1 MTTKELLEKVR
12 NQQSYRNR
20 NAYNRHRWYG
30 ENTPRIGGVSAVP
43 EFFALGKLS
52 AVDLYVCIDGINFN
66 YRIVSRIDHER
77 TVTLCHSNCK
87 SLNDS
92 EKTICTYPSVSGA
105 IDGVIAN
112 AVMEKNENTKNK
124 RYVL

>member
-1 MTTKELLEKVR
+1 MTTKQLLKKVR
-12 NQQSYRNR
+12 NQQSYRNK
-20 NAYNRHRWYG
+20 NSYNRHRWYG
-30 ENTPRIGGVSAVP
+30 ENTPRIGGVSAVS
-43 EFFALGKLS
+43 EFFMWDKLS

-77 TVTLCHSNCK
+77 TVTLCHNSCK

-92 EKTICTYPSVSGA
+92 EKTICTYPSVGGA

-112 AVMEKNENTKNK
+112 AVAEKK
-124 RYVL
+124 RKH